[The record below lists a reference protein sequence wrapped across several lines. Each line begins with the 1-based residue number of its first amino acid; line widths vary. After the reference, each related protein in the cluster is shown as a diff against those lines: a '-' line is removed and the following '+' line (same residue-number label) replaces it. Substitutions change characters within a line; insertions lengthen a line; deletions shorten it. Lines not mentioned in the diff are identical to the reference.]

1 VATVSAPAS
10 QVEAALRVSYEALR
24 DIASYALDPTV
35 AERMRDLG
43 ERKDLLGE
51 AEYKELL
58 ALVDLTQR
66 LTVEKLRAELAIK
79 RIEALC
85 PELVQ
90 AQ

>member
-1 VATVSAPAS
+1 VPTVSAPAP
-10 QVEAALRVSYEALR
+10 QIEAALQESYEALR
-24 DIASYALDPTV
+24 EIASYNLDPTI
-35 AERMRDLG
+35 AEHMRDLG
-43 ERKDLLGE
+43 ERKDSLDEPGHQQLM
-51 AEYKELL
+51 

-66 LTVEKLRAELAIK
+66 LTIEKLRAQLALK